1 MEVRQ
6 TVNTSEKQYI
16 HTLFVDKN
24 YLELYQIQSKTLHEM
39 LFVNTQQEFE
49 DFLKSEDSLEE
60 DIFWL
65 YYAVVQAESLLIG
78 AYEEDVTSKVSMF
91 LKEKLPTAVFTG
103 IQIYLQ
109 DIYVDIDDRDNLQE
123 KMDTCN
129 QYLSDKNYF
138 IQVEYED
145 TYCAL
150 AYFLTVKSK

>member
-1 MEVRQ
+1 MD
-6 TVNTSEKQYI
+6 TSEKQYI

-24 YLELYQIQSKTLHEM
+24 YLELYQIQSETLNEM

-49 DFLKSEDSLEE
+49 DFLKSGDSLEE

-78 AYEEDVTSKVSMF
+78 AYEEDVTSKVSIF
-91 LKEKLPTAVFTG
+91 LKEKLPEAVFAD
-103 IQIYLQ
+103 IQMYLQ
-109 DIYVDIDDRDNLQE
+109 DIYVDIDDRDNLRE
-123 KMDTCN
+123 KMDICN
-129 QYLSDKNYF
+129 QYLSDKNYL

-150 AYFLTVKSK
+150 AYFLTVKAGGRP

>member
-6 TVNTSEKQYI
+6 TMNTSEKQYI

-24 YLELYQIQSKTLHEM
+24 YLELYQSQSKTLHEM

-78 AYEEDVTSKVSMF
+78 AYEEDVTSKVSIF
-91 LKEKLPTAVFTG
+91 LKEKLPTAIFTG

-109 DIYVDIDDRDNLQE
+109 DIYVDIDDMDNLQE
-123 KMDTCN
+123 KMAICN
-129 QYLSDKNYF
+129 QYLSDKKYF